1 MIVIPSSMTAIRES
15 AFYNCK
21 NLTSII
27 FEEATSSENATLLIE
42 AKAFQNCSALKE
54 ISFPKHLT
62 ELSVKNE
69 GTTEIDT
76 FIGCNNLSAINVAE
90 GNAQYSSIDGVLCT
104 AEETGKTI
112 LYYPLGRRG
121 SYTIP
126 VGVTGV
132 GAGAFTDRALLTEVV
147 IPNYVTSI
155 GSNAFS
161 AL

>member
-1 MIVIPSSMTAIRES
+1 MYRIPEGVQELPVKTFANSKLSMIVIPSSMTAIRES

-90 GNAQYSSIDGVLCT
+90 GNAQYSSIDGGALPRNMT
-104 AEETGKTI
+104 DSKFSQSEKAFEPIE
-112 LYYPLGRRG
+112 
-121 SYTIP
+121 
-126 VGVTGV
+126 VT
-132 GAGAFTDRALLTEVV
+132 
-147 IPNYVTSI
+147 
-155 GSNAFS
+155 
-161 AL
+161 